1 MLLES
6 DGRSGDS
13 RFPLEDPLGGGLQ
26 TTQGVVMGAFRA
38 GREGSGALAAEMAR
52 RSSEES

>member
-1 MLLES
+1 MILES
-6 DGRSGDS
+6 DGRSGDN

-26 TTQGVVMGAFRA
+26 TTQGVVMGAFRP
-38 GREGSGALAAEMAR
+38 GREGSGALAAEMSR